1 MRDDTPTLALLKK
14 VRVSVAWALVERA
27 THLVLA
33 VVVGYWI
40 GRNEKS
46 EPEKQMQR
54 VEARAAELLRA
65 KNESGSNG
73 SNNRIP
79 GRHDN

>member
-1 MRDDTPTLALLKK
+1 MRDDPNTLAMLKEIS
-14 VRVSVAWALVERA
+14 VRGLRWSLVERA

-40 GRNEKS
+40 GSNEKS

-54 VEARAAELLRA
+54 VEARAGELLKDR
-65 KNESGSNG
+65 KVSIDGRRDIG
-73 SNNRIP
+73 GRNN
-79 GRHDN
+79 

>member
-1 MRDDTPTLALLKK
+1 MHDDPSTLEMLKK
-14 VRVSVAWALVERA
+14 VSVRGLRWCLVERA
-27 THLVLA
+27 THLLLA

-54 VEARAAELLRA
+54 VEARAAELLKA
-65 KNESGSNG
+65 KNESGG
-73 SNNRIP
+73 NNRFV
-79 GRHDN
+79 GRRDN